1 MDGERGAHYDAKIG
15 LRGEIAVVEEGGR
28 ELFAEEDDFGFD
40 EAVAVAVD
48 AVGDRLGVDGIVHAL
63 FGVGFLTVDAALS
76 GKNVS
81 LQDAMIKY
89 YSALRCETAVRLYY
103 LIAGYSG
110 LALKAVNVLGEQLQ
124 QKPFLV

>member
-48 AVGDRLGVDGIVHAL
+48 AVGDGLGVDGIVHAL
-63 FGVGFLTVDAALS
+63 FGVGFLAVDATLS
-76 GKNVS
+76 EKRQS
-81 LQDAMIKY
+81 T
-89 YSALRCETAVRLYY
+89 RC
-103 LIAGYSG
+103 
-110 LALKAVNVLGEQLQ
+110 NDQVL
-124 QKPFLV
+124 